1 MEIILVTILA
11 VAIIAM
17 LAIRRVY
24 QIRERMASTS
34 CRKLLQDALWAVN
47 NNELEHGFA
56 EDGSELIFDAKLP
69 DAIRLT
75 THNKDGELQI
85 TLYDIAEITEEVIE
99 RSNIIP
105 CDTPAHVVHV
115 LRELDIMVDN
125 KFVKSLKYNNAPQCA
140 LFYRT
145 GKGSWSIL
153 TNVLMPE
160 AMAEQEVDVL
170 PPAKGELERSAS
182 PNFTVRRYFSTI
194 GRFVVTTVHDQ
205 RKYQPIPE
213 VVLGIWA
220 FVWLASS
227 DEALR
232 RRNLKLTLRN
242 LDGIICI
249 DVQGAKRDEVR
260 RCAEII
266 NGILDELTRLEIMNS
281 AKIS

>member
-1 MEIILVTILA
+1 MEIMLVTILA
-11 VAIIAM
+11 VAIIAV
-17 LAIRRVY
+17 LAIRSVY
-24 QIRERMASTS
+24 RIREQMASTS
-34 CRKLLQDALWAVN
+34 ACSKLLQDALMAAN
-47 NNELEHGFA
+47 DNELEHGFA

-75 THNKDGELQI
+75 THNNDVQI
-85 TLYDIAEITEEVIE
+85 TLYDIAEITGDIIE

-125 KFVKSLKYNNAPQCA
+125 KFVESLKYNNAPQCA

-145 GKGSWSIL
+145 GKGRWSIL

-194 GRFVVTTVHDQ
+194 GRFVVTTVHAQ

-220 FVWLASS
+220 FVWLVSS